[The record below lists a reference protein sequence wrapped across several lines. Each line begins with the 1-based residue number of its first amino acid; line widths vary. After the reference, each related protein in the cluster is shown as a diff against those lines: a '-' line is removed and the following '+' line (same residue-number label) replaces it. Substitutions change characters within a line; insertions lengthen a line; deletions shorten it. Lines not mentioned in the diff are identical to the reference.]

1 MPVSPLTL
9 NMDRYPAQASFTRS
23 GGWLKRKDETSH
35 RKRVEVTSARK
46 TQVHGDVVNNQR
58 RTSQRRCNDVPSRQL
73 LRRPKTC
80 TAGKGLCCPEPSIQ
94 LTRRQKI
101 EVVMTVDKTE
111 EGCSGCELVATESV
125 VNLRTGK
132 VVCNTCPAWML
143 ECEAREWLQ
152 RIRAKGP
159 RNQKEGFLMMKDLF
173 ESIKKRRGLAGAQA
187 LQAEML
193 AIRGDK

>member
-1 MPVSPLTL
+1 
-9 NMDRYPAQASFTRS
+9 
-23 GGWLKRKDETSH
+23 
-35 RKRVEVTSARK
+35 
-46 TQVHGDVVNNQR
+46 
-58 RTSQRRCNDVPSRQL
+58 
-73 LRRPKTC
+73 
-80 TAGKGLCCPEPSIQ
+80 
-94 LTRRQKI
+94 
-101 EVVMTVDKTE
+101 MTVDKTE

-125 VNLRTGK
+125 VNLRTGN

-187 LQAEML
+187 LQAEIL